1 MLMAAA
7 AALVTL
13 VGFTTPVPQGPP
25 PGRNYFPRF
34 LPLSPQGHVPIIT
47 ANFDLNPIDNSY
59 NFNYVAGDGSERHEV
74 GVVENPGTPVEGSA
88 VQGSYSYT
96 SPDGTPVTV
105 NYVADNFGF
114 QPVGPNIH
122 PAIIKAVQRQVEEAR
137 FGPPPPAFARNF

>member
-1 MLMAAA
+1 
-7 AALVTL
+7 
-13 VGFTTPVPQGPP
+13 
-25 PGRNYFPRF
+25 
-34 LPLSPQGHVPIIT
+34 
-47 ANFDLNPIDNSY
+47 
-59 NFNYVAGDGSERHEV
+59 V

>member
-1 MLMAAA
+1 MPSVSHFEHPVFICSY
-7 AALVTL
+7 VT
-13 VGFTTPVPQGPP
+13 
-25 PGRNYFPRF
+25 
-34 LPLSPQGHVPIIT
+34 
-47 ANFDLNPIDNSY
+47 
-59 NFNYVAGDGSERHEV
+59 GDGYEKHEA
-74 GVVENPGTPVEGSA
+74 GVVENRGTPVEGMA

-137 FGPPPPAFARNF
+137 FGPPPPGFGNNF